1 MTNCARGN
9 SLVLNFIHIDVD
21 IVTMRVSA
29 DHVELVMF
37 PGSLGE
43 RAGAVCLAVVTAAKL
58 ARGAVLGYR
67 VTGASRGTGGL

>member
-1 MTNCARGN
+1 
-9 SLVLNFIHIDVD
+9 
-21 IVTMRVSA
+21 MRVSA
-29 DHVELVMF
+29 DHVELVMV

-43 RAGAVCLAVVTAAKL
+43 RAGADCLAFITAAKL